1 MISKDDASISK
12 DCEESVFPDFEISS
26 SEDGSDPESE
36 VVVKKVEE
44 RDGEVEENVSYSERS
59 NTLEKETSL
68 EKRILGRRGSC
79 SLPGGPM
86 RKKSA
91 SEELLFLRDEKGM
104 LCSRSSWT
112 SYTRSELRRNPCVA
126 EVFPTWFCVGSWIRT
141 EEDRSNL
148 ESFLK
153 ERYGNM
159 WGQTLGRCFPI
170 RILLPF
176 QMSPELQHLT
186 AKDHFE
192 AVTFFWM
199 KKNESL
205 LSLLPSSLPSLSPPS
220 NKEVASILLTGT
232 KEEG

>member
-1 MISKDDASISK
+1 MISKDDASISRE
-12 DCEESVFPDFEISS
+12 CEQSIFPDFEISS

-36 VVVKKVEE
+36 VVLKKVEE

-59 NTLEKETSL
+59 NTLQKETSFGR
-68 EKRILGRRGSC
+68 RILGRRGSC
-79 SLPGGPM
+79 SLPGKKA
-86 RKKSA
+86 RRKSA
-91 SEELLFLRDEKGM
+91 GEELLFLRDVKGM

-112 SYTRSELRRNPCVA
+112 SYTRSELRKNPCVA

-141 EEDRSNL
+141 EEDRSRL
-148 ESFLK
+148 ESFLN

-159 WGQTLGRCFPI
+159 WESTLGRCFPI

-205 LSLLPSSLPSLSPPS
+205 LSFPASPPSLAPPS

-232 KEEG
+232 KEED